1 MSSELTRRS
10 VVRGT
15 IVAGLAAVAGFVVA
29 RTSSAARGGSP
40 SAAANGYGAATGS
53 GGTKLAD
60 LGSVPAGGGLV
71 VESARVV
78 LVRDRQ
84 GEVRAFSATC
94 THQGCTVEAVSDGVI
109 HCPCH
114 GSGFDAATGAVV
126 AGPATRPLATVTVEV
141 RDDAVY
147 QA

>member
-15 IVAGLAAVAGFVVA
+15 IVAGVAAVAGFVVA
-29 RTSSAARGGSP
+29 RTSSAAKGGS

-78 LVRDRQ
+78 LVRDQQ
-84 GEVRAFSATC
+84 GEVHAFSATC
-94 THQGCTVEAVSDGVI
+94 THQGCTVEGVSGGVI

-126 AGPATRPLATVTVEV
+126 AGPATRPLATVTVEI
-141 RDDAVY
+141 RDGAVY